1 MSIVG
6 KDEAQQAAADRQ
18 MTLFARKVLEDM
30 QWQSPKNIDYY
41 SYYYYGFLY
50 ILYLNSFARKV
61 LEDMPWLSPKNIAW
75 ALNAL
80 TGRPGYDL
88 LFESAAARLCEV
100 PSDDPQWSIQSAALI
115 SNALSHGSDGI
126 FFSILFILCFLLID
140 VPVCSTHANTRARTH
155 THTHALTNTR

>member
-1 MSIVG
+1 VT
-6 KDEAQQAAADRQ
+6 EPQEYRL
-18 MTLFARKVLEDM
+18 LFVLLLWIPLYLISEL
-30 QWQSPKNIDYY
+30 NIDYC
-41 SYYYYGFLY
+41 SYCYYGFLY

-61 LEDMPWLSPKNIAW
+61 LEDMQWLSPKNIAW

-80 TGRPGYDL
+80 TGRPGYQV

-126 FFSILFILCFLLID
+126 FFFNIVHIMFFINRCNC
-140 VPVCSTHANTRARTH
+140 V
-155 THTHALTNTR
+155 